1 MPYFITDKAQG
12 CAGWATV
19 KEDGEVMGCHTTKK
33 AAVSQMVAISLAEGI
48 EPAGERALND
58 ELEVGDIV
66 FWDNGGNLQF
76 GLVTFI
82 HTFGVVKSQIGQ
94 TSIATQERPLATI
107 NVHVLRDGLIVATD
121 EYVVK
126 DFAPLTKVG
135 ELEDN
140 SEDMPDDEMYQE
152 EEMAQRLDSGP
163 LAVIVDI
170 DGILIIDGQRVDRV
184 YNYIEAMEDTEIII
198 VTGRSSSTREETVAQ
213 LDSLDIDY
221 DQLFMNPDSTT
232 QSPEFKKATAE
243 KLLETY
249 NVILAIDDNPRNRA
263 VYRELGITALS
274 LGDVPDTPAQ
284 ENDESDSNRAINQE
298 APAFMRAA
306 ARRGLE
312 FYADGKGGD
321 GLVDRTIREARLMAE
336 GKVSDDKWIRIAAWI
351 ARHLGDLDSP
361 DANPSSDNYPS
372 AGVVAHLLWG
382 SGPSKR
388 QARRA
393 MEYAQRVVE
402 RIRAEEQNA
411 RWSSVSINLN
421 KDERTPVS
429 KQVER
434 RVSHVEF
441 DVREL
446 DTSKDKMTFRGYAAV
461 FNSPSQPLPF
471 TEYIREGAFTRSL
484 KSRNEIKMFKN
495 HNTDIVLG
503 STRAGTLRLT
513 EDSTGLL
520 AEADLPPTTD
530 GKDLSILMQRG
541 DVNSMSFGFSVPP
554 RGDSWSE
561 DGQTRELHQIRLH
574 EVSIVT
580 GFPAYEATT
589 ATVRSVD
596 FLANRTAV
604 DADALADALNRLE
617 AGEEL
622 GAEHANIIT
631 EVVSKLRSDKPEAE
645 FQAEL
650 LELKRKQLELM
661 AKVF

>member
-1 MPYFITDKAQG
+1 MSD
-12 CAGWATV
+12 
-19 KEDGEVMGCHTTKK
+19 D
-33 AAVSQMVAISLAEGI
+33 
-48 EPAGERALND
+48 
-58 ELEVGDIV
+58 
-66 FWDNGGNLQF
+66 
-76 GLVTFI
+76 
-82 HTFGVVKSQIGQ
+82 
-94 TSIATQERPLATI
+94 
-107 NVHVLRDGLIVATD
+107 
-121 EYVVK
+121 
-126 DFAPLTKVG
+126 
-135 ELEDN
+135 
-140 SEDMPDDEMYQE
+140 DM
-152 EEMAQRLDSGP
+152 
-163 LAVIVDI
+163 
-170 DGILIIDGQRVDRV
+170 
-184 YNYIEAMEDTEIII
+184 
-198 VTGRSSSTREETVAQ
+198 
-213 LDSLDIDY
+213 
-221 DQLFMNPDSTT
+221 
-232 QSPEFKKATAE
+232 
-243 KLLETY
+243 
-249 NVILAIDDNPRNRA
+249 
-263 VYRELGITALS
+263 
-274 LGDVPDTPAQ
+274 
-284 ENDESDSNRAINQE
+284 RAINQE

-312 FYADGKGGD
+312 YYADGKGGD
-321 GLVDRTIREARLMAE
+321 GLVDRTIREARLMAQ
-336 GKVSDDKWIRIAAWI
+336 GQVSDDKWIRIAAWI
-351 ARHLGDLDSP
+351 ARHLSDLDSP
-361 DANPSSDNYPS
+361 NADPNSDNYPS

-388 QARRA
+388 QAQRA
-393 MEYAQRVVE
+393 LEYAQRVVE
-402 RIRAEEQNA
+402 RLRADENNT
-411 RWSSVSINLN
+411 RWSSISINLN

-446 DTSKDKMTFRGYAAV
+446 QSKGDKMTFRGYAAV

-554 RGDSWSE
+554 RGDSWNE
-561 DGQTRELHQIRLH
+561 NGQVRELHQIRLH

-589 ATVRSVD
+589 ASVRSID
-596 FLANRTAV
+596 YLATRTAV

-622 GAEHANIIT
+622 GSDHANIIT
-631 EVVSKLRSDKPEAE
+631 EVVSKLRTDKQDSQMTP
-645 FQAEL
+645 EL
-650 LELKRKQLELM
+650 LELKRKQLDLM
-661 AKVF
+661 LKAF